1 MKKLLL
7 TLMLVFV
14 SSSAI
19 AEWVDV
25 GKGKNFCLGTHTLRE
40 DKKKEIAY
48 MDLNVNAA
56 QSRLWMR
63 KKL

>member
-19 AEWVDV
+19 AEWVEV

-48 MDLNVNAA
+48 MGLMTTTVQIMDA
-56 QSRLWMR
+56 
-63 KKL
+63 

>member
-1 MKKLLL
+1 MKKILL

-19 AEWVDV
+19 TEWV

>member
-1 MKKLLL
+1 
-7 TLMLVFV
+7 MLVFV

-19 AEWVDV
+19 AKWVEV
-25 GKGKNFCLGTHTLRE
+25 GKGKDFCLGTHTLWK

-48 MDLNVNAA
+48 MDLNVNVA